1 VSSHLFV
8 DETKHRNHLMVAA
21 VVLPADLQLVR
32 SLVLPGQRRVHMK
45 KESEPRKRLI
55 ADTIAGSSVE
65 AVIFDAGNGYGSE
78 LDARR
83 ACLQAVMTYA
93 DDLGATRVVFEQD
106 DSLWRWDTQRLV
118 EITRA
123 VGCRAT
129 LQVWAPPR
137 RRRRVTRFARR
148 DRLVG
153 GVSGESNLGERHWL
167 KRCRRVYRIRSFAI
181 DPWQDTRRRAGS
193 SDRSPAVSTVGR
205 SGAPRRCKAR
215 NRAVRT
221 TKENGLAR

>member
-93 DDLGATRVVFEQD
+93 DDLG
-106 DSLWRWDTQRLV
+106 
-118 EITRA
+118 
-123 VGCRAT
+123 
-129 LQVWAPPR
+129 
-137 RRRRVTRFARR
+137 
-148 DRLVG
+148 
-153 GVSGESNLGERHWL
+153 
-167 KRCRRVYRIRSFAI
+167 
-181 DPWQDTRRRAGS
+181 
-193 SDRSPAVSTVGR
+193 
-205 SGAPRRCKAR
+205 
-215 NRAVRT
+215 
-221 TKENGLAR
+221 

>member
-1 VSSHLFV
+1 
-8 DETKHRNHLMVAA
+8 
-21 VVLPADLQLVR
+21 
-32 SLVLPGQRRVHMK
+32 
-45 KESEPRKRLI
+45 
-55 ADTIAGSSVE
+55 
-65 AVIFDAGNGYGSE
+65 
-78 LDARR
+78 
-83 ACLQAVMTYA
+83 MTYA

-123 VGCRAT
+123 VGCRAA

-137 RRRRVTRFARR
+137 RRREVTRFARR

-153 GVSGESNLGERHWL
+153 GVSGENKLGERHWL

-181 DPWQDTRRRAGS
+181 DHWQDTRRRAGS

-205 SGAPRRCKAR
+205 GGTAPLQGPQPGGEDHEGERFGQVVIRVDADWR
-215 NRAVRT
+215 GSSSTSSTFIAAPTRF
-221 TKENGLAR
+221 G